1 MLTSTVR
8 TPDRIGGLVGNTP
21 LLRLRR
27 FEVVPGVELYAK
39 AEWQNPSGS
48 VKARAA
54 ARIIEEGE
62 RSGALDRGRIILD
75 ATSGNTGIAYAMLA
89 AAAGYRLRLCVPD
102 NVTVERKRMLRAY
115 GAEVIF
121 TDPLEGSDGAITAA
135 RRLYAGD
142 PDRYFYADQ
151 YNNDANWQ
159 AHFDTT
165 GPEII
170 AQTGGR
176 VSCFVAGLGTSGT
189 FVGTARRLR
198 HHDPGIRLVS
208 VQPDSPL
215 HGIEGLK
222 HMDTAIVPGIYDPSL
237 ADDALRV
244 ETERAEELTRRLAS
258 QEGLLVGV
266 SSGAA
271 LAAALDVAAE
281 MQDGVIVM
289 IFPDGGERYLTEP
302 FWETGETRNR
312 RNDGTAE
319 FTQRRNRGIHGTAE
333 PTGTAELTEPRNSRY
348 RGTHRNRGTHGTTE
362 PAEPAPSRR

>member
-1 MLTSTVR
+1 MTT
-8 TPDRIGGLVGNTP
+8 TFQIHDRVKLVGNTP

-27 FEVVPGVELYAK
+27 FEHEASGVELYAK

-62 RSGALDRGRIILD
+62 RSGRLDRGKIILD

-89 AAAGYRLRLCVPD
+89 AAAGYTLRLCVPG
-102 NVTVERKRMLRAY
+102 NVTLERKRMLRAY

-121 TDPLEGSDGAITAA
+121 TDPLEGSDGAITEA
-135 RRLYAGD
+135 RRLFAAD
-142 PDRYFYADQ
+142 PDAYFYADQ

-159 AHFDTT
+159 AHYDSTA
-165 GPEII
+165 PEIM
-170 AQTGGR
+170 AQTAGR
-176 VSCFVAGLGTSGT
+176 VTCFVAGLGTSGT
-189 FVGTARRLR
+189 FVGTGRRLR
-198 HHDPGIRLVS
+198 RFNPGIRLVS

-222 HMDTAIVPGIYDPSL
+222 HMDTAIVPGIYDAAL

-244 ETERAEELTRRLAS
+244 ETERAQALTRRLAS
-258 QEGLLVGV
+258 EEGLLVGV

-281 MQDGVIVM
+281 VQRGVIVM
-289 IFPDGGERYLTEP
+289 IFPDGGERYLTEA
-302 FWETGETRNR
+302 FWETGSPVARKP
-312 RNDGTAE
+312 GS
-319 FTQRRNRGIHGTAE
+319 
-333 PTGTAELTEPRNSRY
+333 P
-348 RGTHRNRGTHGTTE
+348 E
-362 PAEPAPSRR
+362 PAK